1 MSVTFH
7 QKRARLNSPRTNQES
22 MQSPP
27 PNQAKKGAEN
37 SGRSKQESSGQKKT
51 KVAAM
56 EKPAEPRLEEK
67 SLMFVLQFL
76 LQEEEWLD

>member
-1 MSVTFH
+1 
-7 QKRARLNSPRTNQES
+7 

-51 KVAAM
+51 RLAVT
-56 EKPAEPRLEEK
+56 EKPADPRLEEK